1 MKWFHRNLFCCDHH
15 STGVYSFCDMNHS
28 LKVSYGSTCVVYFMF
43 PSQDLESVVRI
54 LLHKGGESNAFIRED
69 VEKALTEM
77 VNAVS
82 PGKSL
87 TALISGGLV

>member
-1 MKWFHRNLFCCDHH
+1 MVHL
-15 STGVYSFCDMNHS
+15 
-28 LKVSYGSTCVVYFMF
+28 MF
-43 PSQDLESVVRI
+43 VSQDLESVVRI

-77 VNAVS
+77 LNSVS

-87 TALISGGLV
+87 TALISGGLA

>member
-1 MKWFHRNLFCCDHH
+1 
-15 STGVYSFCDMNHS
+15 
-28 LKVSYGSTCVVYFMF
+28 VVHLMF
-43 PSQDLESVVRI
+43 SSQDLESVVRI

-77 VNAVS
+77 LNNVS

-87 TALISGGLV
+87 TALISGGLA

>member
-1 MKWFHRNLFCCDHH
+1 
-15 STGVYSFCDMNHS
+15 
-28 LKVSYGSTCVVYFMF
+28 MF
-43 PSQDLESVVRI
+43 VSQDLESVVRI

-77 VNAVS
+77 LNSVS

-87 TALISGGLV
+87 TALIGGGLA

>member
-1 MKWFHRNLFCCDHH
+1 M
-15 STGVYSFCDMNHS
+15 
-28 LKVSYGSTCVVYFMF
+28 
-43 PSQDLESVVRI
+43 VRI

-87 TALISGGLV
+87 TALISGGLA